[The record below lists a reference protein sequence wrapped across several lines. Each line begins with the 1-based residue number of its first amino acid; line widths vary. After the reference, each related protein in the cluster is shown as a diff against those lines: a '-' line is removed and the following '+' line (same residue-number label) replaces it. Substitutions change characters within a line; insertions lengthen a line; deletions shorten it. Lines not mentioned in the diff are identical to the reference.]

1 MIQIPN
7 KKKFFNVLVPAYEF
21 KDGIQRIIKHYKISN
36 DNLCNLIISDDS
48 HTDDIEDLIKS
59 YYENTEIFY
68 ERNTPSLGAVNNWN
82 KLLENND
89 SEYLILLHQDE
100 CPESE
105 TFYEELKNLIIQEG
119 NPDLIF
125 LRCCHQS
132 KSERYYY
139 PIFDSLY
146 LRFILKFFPSYI
158 FRRNII
164 GSPSNVVVSNKALK
178 KFDSNLKWLVD
189 VDWFYS
195 MISKD
200 NWIIAKDINIISIFD
215 ENTSITNSIS
225 KNLDSILLKETDYLH
240 NKFNNFF
247 VSKLLKPKNLFDY
260 FLVYFERLAW
270 MLTKVYQICYS
281 ILSRK
286 SMPNWW

>member
-1 MIQIPN
+1 MNQISN
-7 KKKFFNVLVPAYEF
+7 KKKFFNVLIPSYEF
-21 KDGIQRIIKHYKISN
+21 EDGIQRIIKHYEISN

-48 HTDDIEDLIKS
+48 HTDHIEDLIKNDH
-59 YYENTEIFY
+59 ENSGILY
-68 ERNTPSLGAVNNWN
+68 QRNSPSLGAVNNWN

-100 CPESE
+100 CPESK
-105 TFYEELKNLIIQEG
+105 TFYGELKDLIIKKG

-132 KSERYYY
+132 KNKKYYY
-139 PIFDSLY
+139 PIFGSLY
-146 LRFILKFFPSYI
+146 LRYILKFFPSYI

-164 GSPSNVVVSNKALK
+164 GSPSNLVVSKKAVK

-200 NWIIAKDINIISIFD
+200 NWIIAKDINVISIVD

-225 KNLDSILLKETDYLH
+225 KNLDSITLKETDYLYK
-240 NKFNNFF
+240 KFNDIFIF
-247 VSKLLKPKNLFDY
+247 KLLKPKNLFDY
-260 FLVYFERLAW
+260 FLGFFERLTW
-270 MLTKVYQICYS
+270 IFIKVYQICYS